1 MAEGRQFGR
10 KMPAV
15 IWYGEANKSQLYFL
29 YYVMLI
35 GCDVVLFHPEGKDQ
49 FRELDPEEKLTLL
62 ISIQGRQSLNRSLL
76 KSLRGNQRWRTVRQE
91 SLKRYF
97 TQKIPCCISHGNSE
111 IIPLILLR

>member
-1 MAEGRQFGR
+1 MEE

-49 FRELDPEEKLTLL
+49 FRELDQK
-62 ISIQGRQSLNRSLL
+62 
-76 KSLRGNQRWRTVRQE
+76 KS
-91 SLKRYF
+91 
-97 TQKIPCCISHGNSE
+97 
-111 IIPLILLR
+111 